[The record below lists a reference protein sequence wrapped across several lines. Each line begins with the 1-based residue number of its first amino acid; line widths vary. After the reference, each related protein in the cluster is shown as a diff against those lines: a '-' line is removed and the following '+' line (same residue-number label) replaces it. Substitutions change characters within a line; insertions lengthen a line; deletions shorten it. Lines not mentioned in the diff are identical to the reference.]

1 MDRTKPILRWAG
13 GKTRLLPDILPLI
26 RPHRLYV
33 EAFAGGLA
41 VLLAKPPSPAE
52 VVNDINGE
60 LVNLYRHAQFHLEA
74 LIREVEFTLISRSEL
89 ASLIEQPG
97 VTGLQRAARYLLRNR
112 MSFGGGGTSFAVS
125 KTGQPSR
132 EGVLELLRQ
141 FNRRMDKV
149 SVENL
154 PFERLFTNYD
164 GPETCWF
171 LDPPYSVGKIEAYDA
186 WTDATMT
193 AFAERVHALEG
204 DYIVTVNDC
213 PHNRR
218 LFERDEVKPL
228 VTRSQAV
235 NRRLR
240 PRAAFGELLIRRR
253 SRTLGV
259 VQAQK
264 TARFRAVVAPT
275 LRLAA

>member
-1 MDRTKPILRWAG
+1 MERTKPILRWPG
-13 GKTRLLPDILPLI
+13 GKTRLLSDILPLI

-52 VVNDINGE
+52 IVNDLNGD
-60 LVNLYRHAQFHLEA
+60 LVNLYRHAQYHLDA
-74 LIREVEFTLISRSEL
+74 LIREVEFTLTSRAEL
-89 ASLIEQPG
+89 TGLIEQPG
-97 VTGLQRAARYLLRNR
+97 LTGLQQAARYLLRNR
-112 MSFGGGGTSFAVS
+112 ISFGGGGTSFAVS

-132 EGVLELLRQ
+132 EGVLELLRR

-164 GPETCWF
+164 SPETYWF
-171 LDPPYSVGKIEAYDA
+171 LDPPYSVGKIDAYDA
-186 WTDATMT
+186 WTDARMSE
-193 AFAERVHALEG
+193 FAARVHDLKG

-213 PHNRR
+213 PHNRA
-218 LFERDEVKPL
+218 LFAQDEVTPL
-228 VTRSQAV
+228 VTRSGAV

-240 PRAAFGELLIRRR
+240 PQAAFGELLIRRR
-253 SRTLGV
+253 IKAARATK
-259 VQAQK
+259 AQK
-264 TARFRAVVAPT
+264 TARFRAVVPA